1 MDNEI
6 ELSSI
11 KTCFLS
17 NYPPKECGIATFTK
31 DLSLAMDKRFNPKLK
46 SKVVALNASE
56 EIYNYNKRV
65 IMQIDKEDINDYIEI
80 AKKINKR
87 EDIKIISV
95 QHEFGIFGGDYG
107 CYLIPFLETVEKP
120 VVITFHSVLPN
131 PDEQRKRVVQAVAS
145 KCSAIIVMAKTAIDI
160 LNNDYKI
167 PKSKIFLIHHGIPS
181 VEYKPNTEMKEKLK
195 LNGKIVL
202 STFGLLSR
210 GKGIEYMIQALP
222 YLVKKYP
229 NLVYLVMGETHPV
242 VRNRE
247 GESYR
252 SELIDL
258 VNKLGLKN
266 KVKFY
271 NKYLELPEILNY
283 LCASDVYLCTNL
295 ERNQITSGTLTYA
308 MGCGRAVVSTASIY
322 AEEVLS
328 ENRGIVVDFRN
339 PEAYAN
345 AIDSILSNPQL
356 KETLEKNAYSFTRQ
370 MTWPNVAYTHLKIF
384 NRVVKLREEL
394 TEKFP
399 KIKLNHLVNMTDEYG
414 LIQFADHTTPDK
426 NSGYTL
432 DDNSR
437 ALIFSILHNELFNSD
452 ITLNLSKIYLKFI
465 EKSQENDG
473 NFKNNHKNKEE
484 VTNTYSEDSFGRTIW
499 ALGFTYFKSKDS
511 FLKNKAK
518 EILLK
523 SIRRISLL
531 ESPRAIAFSLLGLV
545 YYNKESPSEE
555 NLILI
560 KKLADTLVQLYE
572 SESSFDWG
580 WFESVLS
587 YANSKLP
594 EALFL
599 AYESTKEVRY
609 LEVAEKTLNFLSG
622 IVFIGDEIYPIGQ
635 NGWYKRDGKR
645 AFFDQQ
651 PLDVSY
657 MVQTFLIAY
666 RITKNKDYYE
676 KAVQAFNWF
685 LGKNHLN
692 QMIYDENTGGCYDG
706 LGTHSV
712 NLNQGAEST
721 VSYLIARIFLEE
733 QKRKNNSQKYQM
745 QGVL

>member
-31 DLSLAMDKRFNPKLK
+31 DLSQAMDKRFNPKLK
-46 SKVVALNASE
+46 SKVVALNGPE

-65 IMQIDKEDINDYIEI
+65 ILQIDKEDINHYIEI

-87 EDIKIISV
+87 EDIKIVSI

-107 CYLIPFLETVEKP
+107 CYLIPFLETIEKP
-120 VVITFHSVLPN
+120 VVVTFHSVLPN
-131 PDEQRKRVVQAVAS
+131 PDEPRRRVVQAIAS
-145 KCSAIIVMAKTAIDI
+145 KCSAIIVMAKIAIDI
-160 LNNDYKI
+160 LNNDYKV
-167 PKSKIFLIHHGIPS
+167 PRSKIFLVHHGIPS
-181 VEYKPNTEMKEKLK
+181 VEYKPNTEMKQRLK
-195 LNGKIVL
+195 LGNKIVL

-229 NLVYLVMGETHPV
+229 NIVYLVMGETHPV

-247 GESYR
+247 GEIYR
-252 SELIDL
+252 QELIDL

-266 KVKFY
+266 NVKFY
-271 NKYLELPEILNY
+271 NKYLDLSEIIDY
-283 LCASDVYLCTNL
+283 LVSSDVYICTNL

-322 AEEVLS
+322 AEEVLG
-328 ENRGIVVDFRN
+328 ENRGLVVDFKN
-339 PEAYAN
+339 PEAYAK
-345 AIDSILSNPQL
+345 AIDSILSNPQV
-356 KETLEKNAYSFTRQ
+356 KDSFEKNSYSFTRQ
-370 MTWPNVAYTHLKIF
+370 MTWPNVAFTHLKIF
-384 NRVVKLREEL
+384 NKIVKLREEM

-399 KIKLNHLVNMTDEYG
+399 KIKLNHLQNMTDEYG
-414 LIQFADHTTPDK
+414 LIQFANHTSPDK
-426 NSGYTL
+426 SSGYTL

-437 ALIFSILHNELFNSD
+437 ALIFSILHSELFNSKISGD
-452 ITLNLSKIYLKFI
+452 LSKTYLKFL
-465 EKSQENDG
+465 EKSQEKDG
-473 NFKNNHKNKEE
+473 NFKNNHKNQEE
-484 VTNTYSEDSFGRTIW
+484 LTNKYSEDSFGRAVW
-499 ALGFTYFKSKDS
+499 SLGYAIYKSKNTE
-511 FLKNKAK
+511 LKQKARG
-518 EILLK
+518 ILLK
-523 SIRRISLL
+523 AFDRINSI
-531 ESPRAIAFSLLGLV
+531 ESPRAMAFALTGLSYYHKDDDNQESLF
-545 YYNKESPSEE
+545 
-555 NLILI
+555 LI
-560 KKLADTLVQLYE
+560 KKMADKLVEFYE
-572 SESSFDWG
+572 KESSVDWE

-594 EALFL
+594 ESLFL
-599 AYESTKEVRY
+599 AYEVTKEVKY
-609 LEVAEKTLNFLSG
+609 LEVAEKTLKFLSG

-635 NGWYKRDGKR
+635 NGWYKREGKR

-657 MVQTFLIAY
+657 MVQTFLTAY
-666 RITKNKDYYE
+666 RITKNKEYYD
-676 KAVQAFNWF
+676 KAVQSFNWF

-733 QKRKNNSQKYQM
+733 QKRKNNALKYQAK
-745 QGVL
+745 